1 MHNLRRL
8 GGGAGIIAGI
18 AAAWHFLGAAV
29 IIPQAHLSL
38 SAQESPHKYLVWA
51 NKHQEMLWWISGG
64 GLLAPLLCRV
74 VLLAL
79 ADRLREDAPDRSQIG
94 LTLGVLGMTAFA
106 VGAFLKHFGLGSLVP
121 FHVTNKVGAAIAFYA
136 VNGTANAF
144 VSLGGAALGFAAL
157 VFRSVMLK
165 MRGYYGQAGSLSV
178 RAAARWS
185 VSPSRPDGRWRA
197 IRSAVGRCPLRSAAA
212 SEATTG
218 WDATAPRTMRASST
232 VPSGA
237 CRSAAATPRTGKS
250 NEPRRR
256 SFQ

>member
-51 NKHQEMLWWISGG
+51 NKHQEMLWWINGG
-64 GLLAPLLCRV
+64 GLLAPLLGLV
-74 VLLAL
+74 LLLAL

-144 VSLGGAALGFAAL
+144 LSLGGAALGFGAL
-157 VFRSVMLK
+157 VFGSVMLK

-178 RAAARWS
+178 IAGAGLI
-185 VSPSRPDGRWRA
+185 VSA
-197 IRSAVGRCPLRSAAA
+197 ISPHGSFYVITSLLTIVWLAGTGAVLWT
-212 SEATTG
+212 E
-218 WDATAPRTMRASST
+218 TAPGHARKGHVGEIRDESVMVMSR
-232 VPSGA
+232 GA
-237 CRSAAATPRTGKS
+237 GVR
-250 NEPRRR
+250 
-256 SFQ
+256 